1 MTTKPTPTVIESDLV
16 AAFKALPCL
25 CEGRIDM
32 LRGQHTTPCPRVY
45 AYEVAAEIAAEIA
58 AAREAWGERR
68 IAEAKDIAADFLNA
82 HRRADAVAGLVE
94 AVDGLLA
101 GHDRGELPL
110 HRVIE
115 DVRAALERV
124 KGQP

>member
-1 MTTKPTPTVIESDLV
+1 MSPATPTFYWRSPMADTPPTPKVIESDLV

-45 AYEVAAEIAAEIA
+45 AYEVAAEIAA
-58 AAREAWGERR
+58 AREAWGERR

-82 HRRADAVAGLVE
+82 HRRADAVAGL
-94 AVDGLLA
+94 
-101 GHDRGELPL
+101 
-110 HRVIE
+110 
-115 DVRAALERV
+115 
-124 KGQP
+124 

>member
-1 MTTKPTPTVIESDLV
+1 MPDTKPTPTVINSDLV

-25 CEGRIDM
+25 CEWPIE
-32 LRGQHTTPCPRVY
+32 GQHTTPCPRVY
-45 AYEVAAEIAAEIA
+45 AYEVAAEIA